1 MGRRSILKSIFKEET
16 QMAYQDE
23 DRGAQAQLSE
33 YERMI
38 GYDVEDKDGGKV
50 GKVETLW
57 EDHTGQPAFLG
68 IRTGWLGL
76 GKIHVVPAEYAAYS
90 DKSHAIRL
98 PFDEETIKS
107 APDFDAE
114 SEFTNEGETRL
125 YDYYQG
131 RGFGTAFY
139 GRSLSDRSLSDRSLS
154 DRSLSDRSLSDRSR
168 QTDWSSAAAAEEDVS
183 TARPGAELK
192 ESPEDKSAL
201 EEGID
206 KAKDM
211 LKGRRDAGD
220 IRDTDADLD
229 RTIPLSEER
238 LNVGKRQVEA
248 GGVRLRKVI
257 KSEIVNQP
265 VELKREEIEIER
277 VPASGR
283 GESDFREED
292 IFIPLRREI
301 AETTKDTQLREEV
314 RLKKRTETDR
324 EQVSGDVRRE
334 DVEIDREGD
343 SDARRPRSP

>member
-1 MGRRSILKSIFKEET
+1 
-16 QMAYQDE
+16 MAYQDE
-23 DRGAQAQLSE
+23 NRGAQAQLSE

-50 GKVETLW
+50 GTVETLW

-76 GKIHVVPAEYAAYS
+76 GKIHVVPAHYAAYS
-90 DKSHAIRL
+90 DRSHAIRL

-114 SEFTNEGETRL
+114 SEFTDEGEARL

-131 RGFGTAFY
+131 RGIETSFH
-139 GRSLSDRSLSDRSLS
+139 
-154 DRSLSDRSLSDRSR
+154 
-168 QTDWSSAAAAEEDVS
+168 E
-183 TARPGAELK
+183 
-192 ESPEDKSAL
+192 
-201 EEGID
+201 
-206 KAKDM
+206 
-211 LKGRRDAGD
+211 GD
-220 IRDTDADLD
+220 IRDTEADRD
-229 RTIPLSEER
+229 RTVSLSEER
-238 LNVGKRQVEA
+238 LNVGKREVEA

-257 KSEIVNQP
+257 KSETVNQP

-283 GESDFREED
+283 GDSDFREED
-292 IFIPLRREI
+292 IYIPLRREV
-301 AETTKDTQLREEV
+301 AETTKETQQREEI
-314 RLKKRTETDR
+314 RLKKKTETDR

-343 SDARRPRSP
+343 SDSRRSI